1 MDNNTT
7 PTISTQFLL
16 DSCNHLETIRAQN
29 TLSKINCQFFGQTT
43 NPSLLVK
50 NPALQNS
57 LHGGKIKET
66 ELLEFYKTEIRR
78 ISNLIPSGSVSI
90 EVYADASSTAE
101 NLLKQANKFNSWI
114 PNAHIKFPTIPAGL
128 EAAEIFVNSGG
139 RVNMTLVFSQEQ
151 ALAVHLIAKNTKNK
165 GDVFLSPFLGRL
177 DDIGINGVDLIAN
190 CVRMYQEL
198 DSKVFVLAASIRSL
212 DHLNS
217 CIDLQSD
224 ITTAPLGI
232 YEQYVQ
238 QVLNTSPRP
247 SPTREGVS
255 DKKFQPI
262 PFQKL
267 DYNQTNWRNLNI
279 QHDLTDQ
286 GLTKFVKDWK
296 SVLI

>member
-1 MDNNTT
+1 MTT
-7 PTISTQFLL
+7 NQIKTQFLL
-16 DSCNHLETIRAQN
+16 DSCDHLETIQVQKS
-29 TLSKINCQFFGQTT
+29 LSKINMELYGQTT

-57 LHGGKIKET
+57 LQGGKIKES
-66 ELLEFYKTEIRR
+66 ELLEFYKTEIVR
-78 ISNLIPSGSVSI
+78 ISNLIPGGSVSI

-198 DSKVFVLAASIRSL
+198 DSKVFVLTASIRNI
-212 DHLNS
+212 DHLNK
-217 CIDLQSD
+217 CIGLDSD
-224 ITTAPLGI
+224 ITTSPLGI
-232 YEQYVQ
+232 YEQYVEQ
-238 QVLNTSPRP
+238 TLNSSAQP
-247 SPTREGVS
+247 SPTGEAVS
-255 DKKFQPI
+255 VKKLKPI
-262 PFQKL
+262 PFQNL
-267 DYNQTNWRNLNI
+267 DYNETNWKNLNI